1 MDSREV
7 FYVKTRVI
15 DTVKAAVVAGLYA
28 GLVYALAPISFQ
40 EFQIRVADALLIL
53 PFLDYFGFP
62 AVIGLAIGCAIANL
76 ASPFGVVD
84 IAFGSFANLAAG
96 LIAWIIGRRSKSIP
110 ALILASILEALA
122 VSLVVGYFVL
132 YLYGG
137 IPDILVAIVGVLVG
151 SLVSISVLG
160 VSLALFLLKRLGIK

>member
-1 MDSREV
+1 VDSRKV

-15 DTVKAAVVAGLYA
+15 DTVKAAVIAGLYA

-96 LIAWIIGRRSKSIP
+96 LIAWIIGRRSKSITCT
-110 ALILASILEALA
+110 
-122 VSLVVGYFVL
+122 YN
-132 YLYGG
+132 G
-137 IPDILVAIVGVLVG
+137 IYT
-151 SLVSISVLG
+151 
-160 VSLALFLLKRLGIK
+160 